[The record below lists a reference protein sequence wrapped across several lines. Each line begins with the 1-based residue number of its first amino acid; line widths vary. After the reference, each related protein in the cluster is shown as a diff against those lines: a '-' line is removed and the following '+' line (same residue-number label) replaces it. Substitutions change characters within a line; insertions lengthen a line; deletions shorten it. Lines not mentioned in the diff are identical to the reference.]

1 MSKKRRVAITG
12 IGMLTPLGLD
22 TESSWQAIKRGEVG
36 IAELTRVQQEELDV
50 AIAAELKNFK
60 ATDFIDVRSAR
71 RMDEVT
77 QYGLIAAR
85 EAFRHSGLQEGEFD
99 SNRAGVIFSTGIGGI
114 NTFEREKQTGL
125 EKGYNR
131 VSPFFIP
138 LTIANMTAGTVAQ
151 DLGLHGLSSS
161 VITACAASTNGLGEA
176 FHKIRDGYL
185 DVIVAGG
192 SEAAITP
199 MGVGGFSAMRALSKS
214 SDPKRASIPF
224 DADRDGFVI
233 GEGAGALI
241 LEEYEHAKKRGAEI
255 LGEIVGYG
263 STSDAYH
270 MTAPDPEGTQAARCL
285 RLAIEDA
292 GIRPEDVGY
301 INAHGTSTELNDASE
316 TRAIHKVFGE
326 HATNMKV
333 SSTKSMTGHM
343 LGASGIVEAAFCVL
357 GLKEQW
363 VPPTMGLVKPDP
375 DCDLDYVANA
385 GEDFSFDYALKN
397 SLGFGGH
404 NASVVLKRYTGSQ
417 A

>member
-1 MSKKRRVAITG
+1 
-12 IGMLTPLGLD
+12 MLTPLGLD
-22 TESSWQAIKRGEVG
+22 TESSWQAIRRGEIG
-36 IAELTRVQQEELDV
+36 IAELTRVQREELDI
-50 AIAAELKNFK
+50 ALAAELKNFK
-60 ATDFIDVRSAR
+60 VTEYIEGRSAR

-85 EAFRHSGLQEGEFD
+85 EAFRQSGLQAGEFD

-114 NTFEREKQTGL
+114 NTFEREKQAGI

-151 DLGLHGLSSS
+151 DLGLHGLSTA

-185 DVIVAGG
+185 DIIVAGG
-192 SEAAITP
+192 AEAAITP

-214 SDPKRASIPF
+214 TDPKRASIPF
-224 DADRDGFVI
+224 DAERDGFVI

-241 LEEYEHAKKRGAEI
+241 LEDYEHAKKRGAKI
-255 LGEIVGYG
+255 LGEVVGYG

-285 RLAIEDA
+285 QLAVEDA
-292 GIRPEDVGY
+292 DIKLEDIGY

-316 TRAIHKVFGE
+316 THAIRRVFGD
-326 HATNMKV
+326 HADQMKV
-333 SSTKSMTGHM
+333 SSTKSMTGHL
-343 LGASGIVEAAFCVL
+343 LGASGVVEAAFCVL

-363 VPPTMGLVKPDP
+363 VPPTMGLEKPDP

-385 GEDFSFDYALKN
+385 GEDFSYDYALKN

-404 NASVVLKRYTGSQ
+404 NASIVLKRYL
-417 A
+417 AD

>member
-1 MSKKRRVAITG
+1 MSCGRRVVITG

-22 TESSWQAIKRGEVG
+22 TESSWQAIKRGEIG
-36 IAELTRVQQEELDV
+36 IAELTRVQLDELDV
-50 AIAAELKNFK
+50 ALAAELKDFK
-60 ATDFIDVRSAR
+60 ATDYIEARAAR

-77 QYGLIAAR
+77 QYGLVAAR
-85 EAFRHSGLQEGEFD
+85 EAFRQSGLKEGDFD
-99 SNRAGVIFSTGIGGI
+99 SNLAGVIFATGIGGI
-114 NTFEREKQTGL
+114 NTFEREKQAGI

-138 LTIANMTAGTVAQ
+138 LTIANMTAGAVAQ
-151 DLGLHGLSSS
+151 DLSLHGLSSA
-161 VITACAASTNGLGEA
+161 VITACAASTNALGEA

-192 SEAAITP
+192 AEAAITP
-199 MGVGGFSAMRALSKS
+199 MGVGGFTAMRALSKS
-214 SDPKRASIPF
+214 TDPKRASIPF
-224 DADRDGFVI
+224 DAERSGFVI

-255 LGEIVGYG
+255 LGEVAGYG

-285 RLAIEDA
+285 QLAVEDA
-292 GIRPEDVGY
+292 GIRPEDIGY

-316 TRAIHKVFGE
+316 TLAIHKVFGE
-326 HATNMKV
+326 HAKKMKV
-333 SSTKSMTGHM
+333 SSTKSMTGHL
-343 LGASGIVEAAFCVL
+343 LGASGVVEAAFCAL
-357 GLKEQW
+357 GLKEQF
-363 VPPTMGLVKPDP
+363 VPPTMGLENPDP

-385 GEDFSFDYALKN
+385 GEDFSYEYALKN

-404 NASVVLKRYTGSQ
+404 NASVVLKRYTGK
-417 A
+417 

>member
-1 MSKKRRVAITG
+1 
-12 IGMLTPLGLD
+12 
-22 TESSWQAIKRGEVG
+22 
-36 IAELTRVQQEELDV
+36 VQREELDI
-50 AIAAELKNFK
+50 ALAAELKNFK
-60 ATDFIDVRSAR
+60 VTEYIEGRSAR

-85 EAFRHSGLQEGEFD
+85 EAFLQSGLQAGEFD

-114 NTFEREKQTGL
+114 NTFEREKQAGI

-151 DLGLHGLSSS
+151 NLGLHGLSTA

-176 FHKIRDGYL
+176 LHKIRDGYL
-185 DVIVAGG
+185 DIIVAGG
-192 SEAAITP
+192 AEAAITP

-214 SDPKRASIPF
+214 TDPKRASIPF
-224 DADRDGFVI
+224 DAERDGFVI

-241 LEEYEHAKKRGAEI
+241 LEDYEHAKKRGAKI
-255 LGEIVGYG
+255 LGEVVGYG

-270 MTAPDPEGTQAARCL
+270 MTAPDPEGIQAARCL
-285 RLAIEDA
+285 QLAVEDA
-292 GIRPEDVGY
+292 GIKPEDIGY

-316 TRAIHKVFGE
+316 THAIRRVFGN
-326 HATNMKV
+326 HANKLKV
-333 SSTKSMTGHM
+333 SSTKSMTGHL
-343 LGASGIVEAAFCVL
+343 LGASGVVEAAFCVL

-363 VPPTMGLVKPDP
+363 VPPPMGLEKPDP

-385 GEDFSFDYALKN
+385 GEDFSYAYALKN

-404 NASVVLKRYTGSQ
+404 NASIVLKRYI
-417 A
+417 AE

>member
-1 MSKKRRVAITG
+1 
-12 IGMLTPLGLD
+12 MLTPLGLD
-22 TESSWQAIKRGEVG
+22 TESSWQAIRRGEIG
-36 IAELTRVQQEELDV
+36 IAELTRVQREELDI
-50 AIAAELKNFK
+50 ALAAELKNFK
-60 ATDFIDVRSAR
+60 VTEYIEGRSAR

-85 EAFRHSGLQEGEFD
+85 EAFRQSGLQAGEFD

-114 NTFEREKQTGL
+114 NTFEREKQAGI

-151 DLGLHGLSSS
+151 DLGLHGLSTA

-185 DVIVAGG
+185 DIIVAGG
-192 SEAAITP
+192 AEAAITP

-214 SDPKRASIPF
+214 TDPKRASIPF
-224 DADRDGFVI
+224 DAERDGFVI

-241 LEEYEHAKKRGAEI
+241 LEDYEHAKKRGAKI
-255 LGEIVGYG
+255 LGEVVGYG

-285 RLAIEDA
+285 QLAVEDA
-292 GIRPEDVGY
+292 GIKLEDIGY

-316 TRAIHKVFGE
+316 THAIRRVFGD
-326 HATNMKV
+326 HADQMKV
-333 SSTKSMTGHM
+333 SSTKSMTGHL
-343 LGASGIVEAAFCVL
+343 LGASGVVEAAFCVL

-363 VPPTMGLVKPDP
+363 VPPTMGLEKPDP

-385 GEDFSFDYALKN
+385 GEDFSYDYALKN

-404 NASVVLKRYTGSQ
+404 NASIVLKRYL
-417 A
+417 AD

>member
-1 MSKKRRVAITG
+1 MSNKRRVVITG

-22 TESSWQAIKRGEVG
+22 TESSWQAIRRGEIG
-36 IAELTRVQQEELDV
+36 IAELTRVQREELDI
-50 AIAAELKNFK
+50 ALAAELKNFK
-60 ATDFIDVRSAR
+60 VTEYIEGRSAR

-85 EAFRHSGLQEGEFD
+85 EAFRQSGLQAGEFD

-114 NTFEREKQTGL
+114 NTFEREKQAGI

-151 DLGLHGLSSS
+151 DLGLHGLSTA

-185 DVIVAGG
+185 DIIVAGG
-192 SEAAITP
+192 AEAAITP

-214 SDPKRASIPF
+214 TDPKRASIPF
-224 DADRDGFVI
+224 DAERDGFVI

-241 LEEYEHAKKRGAEI
+241 LEDYEHAKKRGAKI
-255 LGEIVGYG
+255 LGEVVGYG

-285 RLAIEDA
+285 QLAVEDA
-292 GIRPEDVGY
+292 DIKLEDIGY

-316 TRAIHKVFGE
+316 THAIRRVFGD
-326 HATNMKV
+326 HADQMKV
-333 SSTKSMTGHM
+333 SSTKSMTGHL
-343 LGASGIVEAAFCVL
+343 LGASGVVEAAFCVL

-363 VPPTMGLVKPDP
+363 VPPTMGLEKPDP

-385 GEDFSFDYALKN
+385 GEDFSYDYALKN

-404 NASVVLKRYTGSQ
+404 NASIVLKRYL
-417 A
+417 AD

>member
-1 MSKKRRVAITG
+1 
-12 IGMLTPLGLD
+12 MLTPLGLD
-22 TESSWQAIKRGEVG
+22 TESSWQAIRRGEIG
-36 IAELTRVQQEELDV
+36 IADLTRVQREELDI
-50 AIAAELKNFK
+50 ALAAELKNFK
-60 ATDFIDVRSAR
+60 VTEYIEGRSAR

-85 EAFRHSGLQEGEFD
+85 EAFLQSGLQAGEFD

-114 NTFEREKQTGL
+114 NTFEREKQAGI

-151 DLGLHGLSSS
+151 NLGLHGLSTA

-176 FHKIRDGYL
+176 LHKIRDGYL
-185 DVIVAGG
+185 DIIVAGG
-192 SEAAITP
+192 AEAAITP
-199 MGVGGFSAMRALSKS
+199 MGVGGFSAMRARSKS
-214 SDPKRASIPF
+214 TDPKRVSIPF
-224 DADRDGFVI
+224 DAERDGFVI

-241 LEEYEHAKKRGAEI
+241 LEDYEHAKKRGAKI
-255 LGEIVGYG
+255 LGEVVGYG

-270 MTAPDPEGTQAARCL
+270 MTAPDPEGIQAARCL
-285 RLAIEDA
+285 QLAVEDA
-292 GIRPEDVGY
+292 GIKPEDIGY

-316 TRAIHKVFGE
+316 THAIRRVFGN
-326 HATNMKV
+326 HANKLKV
-333 SSTKSMTGHM
+333 SSTKSMTGHL
-343 LGASGIVEAAFCVL
+343 LGASGVVEAAFCVL

-363 VPPTMGLVKPDP
+363 VPPTMGLEKPDP

-385 GEDFSFDYALKN
+385 GEDFSYAYALKN

-404 NASVVLKRYTGSQ
+404 NASIVLKRYI
-417 A
+417 AE

>member
-1 MSKKRRVAITG
+1 
-12 IGMLTPLGLD
+12 MLTPLGLD
-22 TESSWQAIKRGEVG
+22 TESSWQAIRRGEIG
-36 IAELTRVQQEELDV
+36 IAELTRVQREELDI
-50 AIAAELKNFK
+50 ALAAELKNFK
-60 ATDFIDVRSAR
+60 VTEYIEGRSAR

-85 EAFRHSGLQEGEFD
+85 EAFRQSGLQAGEFD

-114 NTFEREKQTGL
+114 NTFEREKQAGI

-151 DLGLHGLSSS
+151 DLGLHGLSTA

-185 DVIVAGG
+185 DIIVAGG
-192 SEAAITP
+192 AEAAITP

-214 SDPKRASIPF
+214 TDPKRASIPF
-224 DADRDGFVI
+224 DAERNGFVI

-241 LEEYEHAKKRGAEI
+241 LEDYEHAKKRGAKI
-255 LGEIVGYG
+255 LGEVVGYG

-285 RLAIEDA
+285 QLAVEDA
-292 GIRPEDVGY
+292 GIKLEDIGY

-316 TRAIHKVFGE
+316 THAIRRVFGD
-326 HATNMKV
+326 HADQMKV
-333 SSTKSMTGHM
+333 SSTKSMTGHL
-343 LGASGIVEAAFCVL
+343 LGASGVVEAAFCVL

-363 VPPTMGLVKPDP
+363 VPPTMGLEKPDP

-385 GEDFSFDYALKN
+385 GEDFSYDYALKN

-404 NASVVLKRYTGSQ
+404 NASIVLKRYL
-417 A
+417 AD

>member
-1 MSKKRRVAITG
+1 
-12 IGMLTPLGLD
+12 MLTPLGLD
-22 TESSWQAIKRGEVG
+22 TESSWQAIRRGEIG
-36 IAELTRVQQEELDV
+36 IAELTRVQREELDI
-50 AIAAELKNFK
+50 ALAAELKNFK
-60 ATDFIDVRSAR
+60 VTEYIEGRSAR

-85 EAFRHSGLQEGEFD
+85 EAFRQSGLQAGEFD

-114 NTFEREKQTGL
+114 NTFEREKQAGI

-151 DLGLHGLSSS
+151 DLGLHGLSTA

-185 DVIVAGG
+185 DIIVAGG
-192 SEAAITP
+192 AEAAITP

-214 SDPKRASIPF
+214 TDPKRASIPF
-224 DADRDGFVI
+224 DAERDGFVI

-241 LEEYEHAKKRGAEI
+241 LEDYEHAKKRGAKI
-255 LGEIVGYG
+255 LGEVVGYG

-285 RLAIEDA
+285 QLVVEDA
-292 GIRPEDVGY
+292 DIKLEDIGY

-316 TRAIHKVFGE
+316 THAIRRVFGD
-326 HATNMKV
+326 HADQMKV
-333 SSTKSMTGHM
+333 SSTKSMTGHL
-343 LGASGIVEAAFCVL
+343 LGASGVVEAAFCVL

-363 VPPTMGLVKPDP
+363 VPPTMGLEKPDP

-385 GEDFSFDYALKN
+385 GEDFSYDYALKN

-404 NASVVLKRYTGSQ
+404 NASIVLKRYL
-417 A
+417 AD

>member
-1 MSKKRRVAITG
+1 MSNKRRVVITG

-22 TESSWQAIKRGEVG
+22 TESSWQAIRRGEIG
-36 IAELTRVQQEELDV
+36 IAELTRVQREELDI
-50 AIAAELKNFK
+50 ALAAELKNFK
-60 ATDFIDVRSAR
+60 VTEYIEGRSAR

-85 EAFRHSGLQEGEFD
+85 EAFRQSGLQAGEFD

-114 NTFEREKQTGL
+114 NTFEREKQAGI

-151 DLGLHGLSSS
+151 DLGLHGLSTA

-185 DVIVAGG
+185 DIIVAGG
-192 SEAAITP
+192 AEAAITP

-214 SDPKRASIPF
+214 TDPKRASIPF
-224 DADRDGFVI
+224 DAERDGFVI

-241 LEEYEHAKKRGAEI
+241 LEDYEHAKKRGAKI
-255 LGEIVGYG
+255 LGEVVGYG

-285 RLAIEDA
+285 QLAVEDA
-292 GIRPEDVGY
+292 GIKLEDIGY

-316 TRAIHKVFGE
+316 THAIRRVFGD
-326 HATNMKV
+326 HADQMKV
-333 SSTKSMTGHM
+333 SSTKSMTGHL
-343 LGASGIVEAAFCVL
+343 LGASGVVEAAFCVL

-363 VPPTMGLVKPDP
+363 VPPTMGLEKPDP

-385 GEDFSFDYALKN
+385 GEDFSYDYALKN

-404 NASVVLKRYTGSQ
+404 NASIVLKRYL
-417 A
+417 AD

>member
-1 MSKKRRVAITG
+1 
-12 IGMLTPLGLD
+12 MLTPLGLD
-22 TESSWQAIKRGEVG
+22 TESSWQAIRRGEIG
-36 IAELTRVQQEELDV
+36 IAELTRVQREELDI
-50 AIAAELKNFK
+50 ALAAELKNFK
-60 ATDFIDVRSAR
+60 VTEYIEGRSAR

-85 EAFRHSGLQEGEFD
+85 EAFRQSGLQAGEFD

-114 NTFEREKQTGL
+114 NTFEREKQAGI

-151 DLGLHGLSSS
+151 DLGLHGLSTA

-185 DVIVAGG
+185 DIIVAGG
-192 SEAAITP
+192 AEAAITP

-214 SDPKRASIPF
+214 TDPKRASIPF
-224 DADRDGFVI
+224 DAERDGFVI

-241 LEEYEHAKKRGAEI
+241 LEDYEHAKKRGAKI
-255 LGEIVGYG
+255 LGEVVGYG

-285 RLAIEDA
+285 QLAVEDA
-292 GIRPEDVGY
+292 CIKLEDIGY

-316 TRAIHKVFGE
+316 THAIRRVFGD
-326 HATNMKV
+326 HADQMKV
-333 SSTKSMTGHM
+333 SSTKSMTGHL
-343 LGASGIVEAAFCVL
+343 LGASGVVEAAFCVL

-363 VPPTMGLVKPDP
+363 VPPTMGLEKPDP

-385 GEDFSFDYALKN
+385 GEDFSYDYALKN

-404 NASVVLKRYTGSQ
+404 NASIVLKRYL
-417 A
+417 AD

>member
-1 MSKKRRVAITG
+1 
-12 IGMLTPLGLD
+12 MLTPLGLD
-22 TESSWQAIKRGEVG
+22 TESSWQAIRRGEIG
-36 IAELTRVQQEELDV
+36 IAELTRVQREELDI
-50 AIAAELKNFK
+50 ALAAELKNFK
-60 ATDFIDVRSAR
+60 VTEYIEGRSAR

-85 EAFRHSGLQEGEFD
+85 EAFRQSGLQAGEFD

-114 NTFEREKQTGL
+114 NTFEREKQAGI

-151 DLGLHGLSSS
+151 DLGLHGLSTA

-185 DVIVAGG
+185 DIIVAGG
-192 SEAAITP
+192 AEAAITP

-214 SDPKRASIPF
+214 TDPKRASIPF
-224 DADRDGFVI
+224 DAERDGFVI

-241 LEEYEHAKKRGAEI
+241 LEDYEHAKKRGAKI
-255 LGEIVGYG
+255 LGEVVGYG

-285 RLAIEDA
+285 QLAVEDA
-292 GIRPEDVGY
+292 GIKLEDIGY

-316 TRAIHKVFGE
+316 THAIRRVFGD
-326 HATNMKV
+326 HADQMKV
-333 SSTKSMTGHM
+333 SSTKSMTGHL
-343 LGASGIVEAAFCVL
+343 LGASGVVEAAFCVL

-363 VPPTMGLVKPDP
+363 VPPTMGLEKPDP
-375 DCDLDYVANA
+375 ECDLDYVANA
-385 GEDFSFDYALKN
+385 GEDFSYDYALKN

-404 NASVVLKRYTGSQ
+404 NASIVLKRYL
-417 A
+417 AD

>member
-1 MSKKRRVAITG
+1 
-12 IGMLTPLGLD
+12 MLTPLGLD
-22 TESSWQAIKRGEVG
+22 TESSWQAIRRGEIG
-36 IAELTRVQQEELDV
+36 IAELTRVQREELDI
-50 AIAAELKNFK
+50 ALAAELKNFK
-60 ATDFIDVRSAR
+60 VTEYIEGRSAR

-85 EAFRHSGLQEGEFD
+85 EAFRQSGLQAGEFD

-114 NTFEREKQTGL
+114 NTFEREKQAGI

-151 DLGLHGLSSS
+151 DLGLHGLSTA

-185 DVIVAGG
+185 DIIVAGG
-192 SEAAITP
+192 AEAAITP

-214 SDPKRASIPF
+214 TDPKRASIPF
-224 DADRDGFVI
+224 DAERNGFVI

-241 LEEYEHAKKRGAEI
+241 LEDYEHAKKRGAKI
-255 LGEIVGYG
+255 LGEVVGYG

-285 RLAIEDA
+285 QLAVEDA
-292 GIRPEDVGY
+292 DIKLEDIGY

-316 TRAIHKVFGE
+316 THAIRRVFGD
-326 HATNMKV
+326 HADQMKV
-333 SSTKSMTGHM
+333 SSTKSMTGHL
-343 LGASGIVEAAFCVL
+343 LGASGVVEAAFCVL

-363 VPPTMGLVKPDP
+363 VPPTMGLEKPDP

-385 GEDFSFDYALKN
+385 GEDFSYDYALKN

-404 NASVVLKRYTGSQ
+404 NASIVLKRYL
-417 A
+417 AD

>member
-1 MSKKRRVAITG
+1 
-12 IGMLTPLGLD
+12 MLTPLGLD
-22 TESSWQAIKRGEVG
+22 TESSWQAIRRGEIG
-36 IAELTRVQQEELDV
+36 IAELPRVQREELDI
-50 AIAAELKNFK
+50 ALAAELKNFK
-60 ATDFIDVRSAR
+60 VTEYIEGRSAR

-85 EAFRHSGLQEGEFD
+85 EAFRQSGLQAGEFD

-114 NTFEREKQTGL
+114 NTFEREKQAGI

-151 DLGLHGLSSS
+151 DLGLHGLSTA

-185 DVIVAGG
+185 DIIVAGG
-192 SEAAITP
+192 AEAAITP

-214 SDPKRASIPF
+214 TDPKRASIPF
-224 DADRDGFVI
+224 DAERDGFVI

-241 LEEYEHAKKRGAEI
+241 LEDYEHAKKRGAKI
-255 LGEIVGYG
+255 LGEVVGYG
-263 STSDAYH
+263 STSDGYH

-285 RLAIEDA
+285 QLAVEDA
-292 GIRPEDVGY
+292 GIKLEDIGY

-316 TRAIHKVFGE
+316 THAIRRVFGD
-326 HATNMKV
+326 HADQMKV
-333 SSTKSMTGHM
+333 SSTKSMTGHL
-343 LGASGIVEAAFCVL
+343 LGASGVVEAAFCVL

-363 VPPTMGLVKPDP
+363 VPPTMGLEKPDP

-385 GEDFSFDYALKN
+385 GEDFSYDYALKN

-404 NASVVLKRYTGSQ
+404 NASIVLKRYL
-417 A
+417 AD